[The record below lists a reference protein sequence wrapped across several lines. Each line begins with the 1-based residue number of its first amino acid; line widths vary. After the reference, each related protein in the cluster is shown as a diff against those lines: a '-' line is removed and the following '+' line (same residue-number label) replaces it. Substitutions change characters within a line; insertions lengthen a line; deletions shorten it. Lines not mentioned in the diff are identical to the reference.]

1 MHMAEKEY
9 VIITDSTCDL
19 TPELIEELDIVVIPM
34 EFTMAEGEVYKNYP
48 DGRELGFQ
56 AFYDRVRGGAQPKTN
71 QINAATY
78 MEVAAPYL
86 DKGQDVLILAF
97 SSALSGTY
105 QSSVLAV
112 EELREKYPDRQIYT
126 VDTLSASMGE
136 GLLIYHA
143 AKKREEGLSVS
154 ELAHWVEENRLRLC
168 HWFTVDDLNHLK
180 RGGRVSSAAALF
192 GTILGIKPVLH
203 VDDAGRLIP
212 REKVRGRRSS
222 LEALAKHMR
231 ETIDP
236 AEGEQTIF
244 ISHGDCEQDVKYL
257 IDLIREQVPVKEIKV
272 GYIGPVIGAH
282 SGPGTVAVFYLGTT
296 RN

>member
-56 AFYDRVRGGAQPKTN
+56 AFYDRVRAGAQPKTN

-257 IDLIREQVPVKEIKV
+257 IDLIREQIPVKEIKV

>member
-1 MHMAEKEY
+1 MAEKEY

-56 AFYDRVRGGAQPKTN
+56 AFYDRVRASAQPKTN

>member
-56 AFYDRVRGGAQPKTN
+56 AFYDRVRAGAQPKTN

-136 GLLIYHA
+136 GLLIYHV
-143 AKKREEGLSVS
+143 AKKREEGLSIS

>member
-1 MHMAEKEY
+1 MAEKEY

-56 AFYDRVRGGAQPKTN
+56 AFYDRVRAGAQPKTN

-257 IDLIREQVPVKEIKV
+257 IDLIRERVPVKEIKV

>member
-1 MHMAEKEY
+1 MCIRDRY

-19 TPELIEELDIVVIPM
+19 TPELVEEMDVVVIPM
-34 EFTMAEGEVYKNYP
+34 EFTLAEGEVYKNYP
-48 DGRELGFQ
+48 DGREIGFQ
-56 AFYDRVRGGAQPKTN
+56 AFYDRVRAGAQPKTN

-86 DKGQDVLILAF
+86 DAGKDVLILAF

-105 QSSVLAV
+105 QSSVLAT

-126 VDTLSASMGE
+126 VDTLAASMGE
-136 GLLIYHA
+136 GLLVYHA
-143 AKKREEGLSVS
+143 AKKRDEGLSIT
-154 ELAHWVEENRLRLC
+154 ELARWVEDNRLRLC

-192 GTILGIKPVLH
+192 GTILGIKPVMH

-212 REKVRGRRSS
+212 REKVRGRRQS
-222 LEALAKHMR
+222 LEALARHML

-244 ISHGDCEQDVKYL
+244 ISHGDCEGEVQHL
-257 IDLIREQVPVKEIKV
+257 IDFIREHIRVKEIKV
-272 GYIGPVIGAH
+272 NYIGPVIGAH
-282 SGPGTVAVFYLGTT
+282 SGPGTVALFYLGKT

>member
-56 AFYDRVRGGAQPKTN
+56 AFYDRVRAGAQPKTN

-272 GYIGPVIGAH
+272 GYIGPGIGAH

>member
-56 AFYDRVRGGAQPKTN
+56 AFYDRVRAGAQPKTN

-257 IDLIREQVPVKEIKV
+257 IDLIRERVPVKEIKV

>member
-1 MHMAEKEY
+1 MAEKEY

-34 EFTMAEGEVYKNYP
+34 EFTMAEGEVYKNNP

-56 AFYDRVRGGAQPKTN
+56 AFYDRVRAGAQPKTN

>member
-56 AFYDRVRGGAQPKTN
+56 AFYDRVRAGAQPKTN

-143 AKKREEGLSVS
+143 AKKKEEGLSVS

>member
-56 AFYDRVRGGAQPKTN
+56 AFYDRVRAGAQPKTN

-143 AKKREEGLSVS
+143 AKKREEGLSIS

>member
-1 MHMAEKEY
+1 MAEKEY

-56 AFYDRVRGGAQPKTN
+56 AFYDRVRAGAQPKSN

>member
-1 MHMAEKEY
+1 MAEKEY

-56 AFYDRVRGGAQPKTN
+56 AFYDRVRAGAQPKTN

>member
-56 AFYDRVRGGAQPKTN
+56 AFYDRVRAGAQPKTN

-86 DKGQDVLILAF
+86 DRGQDVLILAF

-136 GLLIYHA
+136 GLLVYHA

-154 ELAHWVEENRLRLC
+154 ELARWVEENRLRLC

-222 LEALAKHMR
+222 LEALVKHMR

-236 AEGEQTIF
+236 AEGEQTVF
-244 ISHGDCEQDVKYL
+244 ISHGDCEPDVKYL
-257 IDLIREQVPVKEIKV
+257 IDLIRAQVPVKEIKV

>member
-1 MHMAEKEY
+1 MTEKEY

-19 TPELIEELDIVVIPM
+19 TPALVEELDIVVIPM
-34 EFTMAEGEVYKNYP
+34 EFTMKDGEVYKNHP

-56 AFYDRVRGGAQPKTN
+56 EFYNRVRAGAQPKTN
-71 QINAATY
+71 QINASTY

-86 DKGQDVLILAF
+86 RAGKDVVILAF

-105 QSSVLAV
+105 QSAVLAA
-112 EELREKYPDRQIYT
+112 EELRQEYPGRKIFA

-136 GLLIYHA
+136 GLLVYHA
-143 AKKREEGLSVS
+143 AKKREEGLSAP
-154 ELAHWVEENRLRLC
+154 ELVRWVEENRLRVC

-192 GTILGIKPVLH
+192 GTILGIKPVMH

-212 REKVRGRRSS
+212 REKVRGRRQS
-222 LEALAKHMR
+222 LEALARHME

-236 AEGEQTIF
+236 AEGEQVVF
-244 ISHGDCEQDVKYL
+244 ISHGDCAEEVQHLVDY
-257 IDLIREQVPVKEIKV
+257 IRAHVRVKEIQV

-282 SGPGTVAVFYLGTT
+282 SGPGTVALFYLGTT
-296 RN
+296 RS

>member
-1 MHMAEKEY
+1 
-9 VIITDSTCDL
+9 
-19 TPELIEELDIVVIPM
+19 
-34 EFTMAEGEVYKNYP
+34 MAEGEVYKNYP

-56 AFYDRVRGGAQPKTN
+56 AFYDRVRAGAQPKTN